1 MAQFNVKGAFDGRFI
16 PLPRGTSMRRDRGSL
31 LAAKTP
37 APAAKSQSAQ
47 TSVAEKEDQDLDER
61 NQRRDQASDVK
72 RHAKEAKHHIGAK
85 SGKEDDDDE

>member
-1 MAQFNVKGAFDGRFI
+1 MGALSLSLAALLCGAI
-16 PLPRGTSMRRDRGSL
+16 AVPL

-47 TSVAEKEDQDLDER
+47 TSVAEKKDRDLDER
-61 NQRRDQASDVK
+61 NQRRDQVSDVK
-72 RHAKEAKHHIGAK
+72 RHTKEAKHHIGAK